1 MSLQPA
7 CWPTLSREHVDG
19 ARLFANRQ
27 EMVAALGVRRGGV
40 IAEVGVGRGDFSE
53 FLVRNLQ
60 PAAFVAFDTFTMD
73 GWPHAWGTP
82 TSEYLGGMSH
92 RDCFLDRMRPFEDRL
107 SLEVGPSRE
116 TLARQAPARFD
127 LIYIDAQHDYESV
140 LADACLAAAALKPD
154 GFLVFNDYVLFDSF
168 IGEHYGVVQV
178 VNDMVVNQNWKV
190 AGFALEQHM
199 FCDIAIYR
207 SAARQSGFKRRRPQ
221 RTADALYRK
230 SK

>member
-7 CWPTLSREHVDG
+7 YWPPLSREHVDG
-19 ARLFANRQ
+19 ARLFADRE

-40 IAEVGVGRGDFSE
+40 IAEVGVGRGEFSE
-53 FLVRNLQ
+53 FLVRNLE
-60 PAAFVAFDTFTMD
+60 PGEFVAFDTFTMD
-73 GWPHAWGTP
+73 EFPHVWGTP
-82 TSEYLGGMSH
+82 TTEYLDGMSH
-92 RDCFLDRMRPFEDRL
+92 RDCYLDRMRPFEDRL

-140 LADACLAAAALKPD
+140 LADASLAAAALRPD
-154 GFLVFNDYVLFDSF
+154 GFLVFNDYLLFDPF
-168 IGEHYGVVQV
+168 VGQYYGVVQV

-190 AGFALEQHM
+190 AGFALEQQM

-207 SAARQSGFKRRRPQ
+207 TTARQIGFKRRGPR
-221 RTADALYRK
+221 RTPDSSARA